1 MISMARNKSVRKK
14 EILSKANRQ
23 NRRMPLF
30 VVAKT
35 KRRVRYNRMSRNWL
49 SSKLSVDDSE

>member
-1 MISMARNKSVRKK
+1 MARNKMARTKNKLV
-14 EILSKANRQ
+14 IAARQ

-35 KRRVRYNRMSRNWL
+35 KRRMRFNRLQRDWKSQ
-49 SSKLSVDDSE
+49 KLKLKE

>member
-1 MISMARNKSVRKK
+1 MATNKTARRKQQ
-14 EILSKANRQ
+14 LALAQRR

-35 KRRVRYNRMSRNWL
+35 KRRLRFNRLQRNWL
-49 SSKLSVDDSE
+49 SKKLKLKDD

>member
-1 MISMARNKSVRKK
+1 MSRNKSAARKRK
-14 EILSKANRQ
+14 LGKAIRQ

-35 KRRVRYNRMSRNWL
+35 KRRVTQNRMRRDWRHEKMDL
-49 SSKLSVDDSE
+49 KED

>member
-1 MISMARNKSVRKK
+1 MARNKTTRKK
-14 EILSKANRQ
+14 QLIVIAGRQ

-49 SSKLSVDDSE
+49 TSKLSLDDSK